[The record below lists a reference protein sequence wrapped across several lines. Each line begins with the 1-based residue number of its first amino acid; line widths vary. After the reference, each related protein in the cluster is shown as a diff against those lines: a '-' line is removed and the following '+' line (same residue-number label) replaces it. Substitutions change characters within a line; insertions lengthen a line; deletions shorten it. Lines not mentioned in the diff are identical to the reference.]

1 MQVKVYYSE
10 LPAGISATQD
20 FSIDVINRCLLD
32 TLTINAAKFPITTL
46 ALTYYVKDAAK
57 VLSWTDADATSTLS
71 LTTCGTRAW
80 TVTKTDGSAIDTIFT
95 ALYTAAIN
103 SISVQTTL
111 FSKAG
116 TYDMKVKVWYTDL
129 PSVTTTQDFTI
140 LVTSPCLTDTL
151 TISTAKFNAAAFSY
165 NIRNAAGVF
174 SWLDTDVTSSSSLTN
189 T

>member
-20 FSIDVINRCLLD
+20 FRIDVINRCLLD

-57 VLSWTDADATSTLS
+57 VLSWTDADATSSLS
-71 LTTCGTRAW
+71 LSTCGTRTW
-80 TVTKTDGSAIDTIFT
+80 TVTKTNGSAIDTIFT

-129 PSVTTTQDFTI
+129 PSVSTTKDFTI
-140 LVTSPCLTDTL
+140 LVTSPCLTDIL
-151 TISTAKFNAAAFSY
+151 IISAAKFNTTAFSY